1 MFHGI
6 PASPGIAI
14 GKAYILVKKE
24 DLVVKR
30 TIDDPAREKARF
42 HQALADTKAHID
54 ALIRAAQEN
63 GRKESAEIFAAH
75 GLLLEDPELINTVD
89 ARIKEEKANAEFAL
103 ETALNYYISLLSQTD
118 NVYMRERVADLK
130 DLGRQILHFLLGK
143 KPLDSVQ
150 LKEES
155 IIVAVELAP
164 SDTGRL
170 DPVKVQGFLTELGGP
185 TSHTAII
192 ARSLEIPAVVGVEGI
207 TSAVKDGDQLI
218 VDGRQGLVLINPP
231 AEVLEE
237 YQRKQEAEVWE
248 RKELSAV
255 IGLSAQTQDGQ
266 ELRLLA
272 NVGEPWELSK
282 ALEYG
287 AAGIGLYRTEFLF
300 MNKKALPSEEEQF
313 LAYKE
318 VLEKME
324 GKPVIIRTL
333 DIGGDKKLPYLPPA
347 DELNPF
353 LGCRAIRLCLKE
365 KDLFR
370 TQLRALY
377 RASLYG
383 QLKIMFPMISGIE
396 EFRTARAFAEEVRSE
411 LVKEG
416 LQLDQVP
423 IGIMVEVPSTAILA
437 DLFAKEANFFSIGT
451 NDLIQYTL
459 AVDRMNERLSYLY
472 DPYHPAVLRFIKTVI
487 DAGRREGIEVC
498 MCGEMAGDPL
508 FTPLLLGLGL
518 QSFSM
523 NPSSLLKVKKTL
535 SGLTLAETK
544 ELAEKVWEFA
554 TGKEI
559 KDFLTNYTPN
569 TGLPRR

>member
-1 MFHGI
+1 MLHGI
-6 PASPGIAI
+6 AASPGIAI
-14 GKAYILVKKE
+14 GRAYIFVKKE

-30 TIDDPAREKARF
+30 SIKDPVREKARF

-54 ALIRAAQEN
+54 ALIRAAQED
-63 GRKESAEIFAAH
+63 GRKESAEIFATH
-75 GLLLEDPELINTVD
+75 RLLLEDPELINTVD
-89 ARIKEEKANAEFAL
+89 ARIEQEKANAEFAL
-103 ETALNYYISLLSQTD
+103 ETTLHYYINLLSQTE
-118 NVYMRERVADLK
+118 NVYMRERVADLN
-130 DLGRQILHFLLGK
+130 DLGQQILHFLLGK
-143 KPLDSVQ
+143 KPLDRIQ
-150 LKEES
+150 LKEEA

-170 DPVKVQGFLTELGGP
+170 DPAKVQGFLTELGGP

-207 TSAVKDGDQLI
+207 TNAVKDGDQLI

-231 AEVLEE
+231 AQVLEE
-237 YQRKQEAEVWE
+237 YRQKQTAEIWE
-248 RKELSAV
+248 KKELAAV
-255 IGLSAQTQDGQ
+255 KSLPAQTQDGQ
-266 ELRLLA
+266 ELGLLA

-282 ALEYG
+282 ALEYE

-318 VLEKME
+318 ALEKME

-333 DIGGDKKLPYLPPA
+333 DIGGDKRLPYLPPA

-365 KDLFR
+365 KELFR

-396 EFRTARAFAEEVRSE
+396 EFRTARAFAEEIRSE
-411 LVKEG
+411 LIKEG
-416 LQLDQVP
+416 LRLEQVP

-437 DLFAKEANFFSIGT
+437 DLFAKEADFFSIGT
-451 NDLIQYTL
+451 NDLIQYAL
-459 AVDRMNERLSYLY
+459 AVDRMNERLSHLY
-472 DPYHPAVLRFIKTVI
+472 EPFHPAVLRLIKMVI

-498 MCGEMAGDPL
+498 MCGEMAGNPL

-523 NPSSLLKVKKTL
+523 NPSSLLMVKKTL
-535 SGLTLAETK
+535 RDLTLAVTK
-544 ELAEKVWEFA
+544 KLAVKVWEFA
-554 TGKEI
+554 TAKEV
-559 KDFLTNYTPN
+559 KNFLLNYTPN
-569 TGLPRR
+569 TGLLHK